1 MVVLLQCMSP
11 VMAQQRTPAPR
22 HTILDQLEIAAL
34 HYCPVT
40 LQFSGW
46 YRHLDVKHRTTID
59 AGGRPKPTAM
69 GFDDRPI
76 SFGSMPV
83 PVSSTETSTL
93 WGVMNCGFH
102 CQDAWAIWRQAI

>member
-59 AGGRPKPTAM
+59 VADAQSRPPWASMIDQYLSDRCPFQCLPPKPAHY
-69 GFDDRPI
+69 G
-76 SFGSMPV
+76 GS
-83 PVSSTETSTL
+83 
-93 WGVMNCGFH
+93 
-102 CQDAWAIWRQAI
+102 